1 MSQADPKW
9 ALFEAYLATAEKVSE
24 RRAGANSW
32 MLTVNSAIVG
42 LYGYLQADK
51 LAVSAGQKAIWL
63 WAIPIAGIIV
73 CVAWNALLESY
84 RKLNSAKFTVLQQLE
99 AELPSQPFAR
109 EQEAYRRAGRRGL
122 ATVEKFIPLCFI
134 LLYGAILGAA
144 ILR

>member
-1 MSQADPKW
+1 VSSVDPKW
-9 ALFEAYLATAEKVSE
+9 ALFETYLATAEKVSD

-51 LAVSAGQKAIWL
+51 LAVSTGQKAVWL

-73 CVAWNALLESY
+73 CVAWNALIESY
-84 RKLNSAKFTVLQQLE
+84 RQLNAAKFAVLHQLE

-109 EQEAYRRAGRRGL
+109 EQEAYRRVRRRGL
-122 ATVEKFIPLCFI
+122 ATVERLIPVCFI
-134 LLYGAILGAA
+134 LLYAAILGAA
-144 ILR
+144 MFR